1 MHLISEFYFN
11 MFKGDAGNG
20 LWCEQLYCFAKGRH
34 ISCCNWTGVQ
44 ELGLLDPED
53 QDQGTVIV

>member
-1 MHLISEFYFN
+1 

-20 LWCEQLYCFAKGRH
+20 LWCEQLYYFAKERH